1 MLGVLASRI
10 IHRRGADVR
19 TTLNIDDDL
28 LMAVREAARR
38 DSQSIGA
45 VASRLLRQALAGDQG
60 ERVGAGEE
68 PAAEFGFRPF
78 PKRGGLVTNE
88 LIDRLREETGD

>member
-1 MLGVLASRI
+1 
-10 IHRRGADVR
+10 VR

-28 LMAVREAARR
+28 LMAVREVARR
-38 DSQSIGA
+38 NSQSIGA
-45 VASRLLRQALAGDQG
+45 VASRLLRQALADDRT
-60 ERVGAGEE
+60 ERRGAGDE

-88 LIDRLREETGD
+88 LIDQLREESGD